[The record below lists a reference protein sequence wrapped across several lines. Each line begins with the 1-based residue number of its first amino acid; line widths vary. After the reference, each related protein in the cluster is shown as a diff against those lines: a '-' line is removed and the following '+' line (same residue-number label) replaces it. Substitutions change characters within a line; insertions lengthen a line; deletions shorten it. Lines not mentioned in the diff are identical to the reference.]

1 MKRRPESPRA
11 EARRSGLARALSKR
25 GYCSRSAAATLIAAG
40 RVSLDGRVER
50 NPEAPTTADS
60 RIDVDGV
67 ALAAAAP
74 TYLML
79 NKPRGL
85 VTTTADE
92 HARDTVYRC
101 LHDADLPWLA
111 PVGRLDKASEGLLL
125 MTNDT
130 AWAARITDPAGGVE
144 KTYHVQIDRVPDAA
158 LIAALRAGVDLDDG
172 TRLGVAS
179 VRTLRAG
186 ERHGWLEVV
195 LDEGRNRHLRRLLG
209 ALGVDVLRLVRV
221 AIGGLALGDL
231 AKGAWRL
238 LGTDEAGMLAAPQGA
253 NAAPR
258 MAAARDSATE
268 EVDG

>member
-1 MKRRPESPRA
+1 MTVRSRPPSPPATPQRH
-11 EARRSGLARALSKR
+11 GLARALSKR
-25 GYCSRSAAATLIAAG
+25 GHCSRSAAAALIAAG
-40 RVSLDGRVER
+40 RVRLDGRLER
-50 NPEAPTTADS
+50 NPEAPATADS
-60 RIDVDGV
+60 RIEVDGV
-67 ALAAAAP
+67 TLAAARP

-101 LHDADLPWLA
+101 LRDADLPWLA

-158 LIAALRAGVDLDDG
+158 LIAALTAGVSLDDG
-172 TRLGVAS
+172 SRLGVVGAR
-179 VRTLRAG
+179 VLRAG
-186 ERHGWLEVV
+186 ERHGWLECV
-195 LDEGRNRHLRRLLG
+195 LDEGRNRHLRRLLA
-209 ALGVDVLRLVRV
+209 ALDVGVLRLVRV
-221 AIGGLALGDL
+221 AIGDLALGEL

-238 LGTDEAGMLAAPQGA
+238 LDADEVRRLAGTA
-253 NAAPR
+253 NRGLRGPR
-258 MAAARDSATE
+258 PAVIDKGRT
-268 EVDG
+268 

>member
-1 MKRRPESPRA
+1 MKFRPESPRA
-11 EARRSGLARALSKR
+11 RSTRSGLARALSKR
-25 GYCSRSAAATLIAAG
+25 GYCSRSAAAALIAAG

-50 NPEAPTTADS
+50 NPEAPSTADS
-60 RIDVDGV
+60 RIEVDGV
-67 ALAAAAP
+67 ALAAAP
-74 TYLML
+74 LTYLVL

-101 LHDADLPWLA
+101 LQDANLPWVA

-130 AWAARITDPAGGVE
+130 VWAARITDPGRGVE

-158 LIAALRAGVDLDDG
+158 LIAALRAGVSLADG
-172 TRLGVAS
+172 TRLGVVGARIL
-179 VRTLRAG
+179 RTG
-186 ERHGWLEVV
+186 ERHGWLEIV
-195 LDEGRNRHLRRLLG
+195 LDEGRNRHLRRLLA

-221 AIGGLALGDL
+221 AIGELVLGDL

-238 LGTDEAGMLAAPQGA
+238 LDADEVRRLDGT
-253 NAAPR
+253 R
-258 MAAARDSATE
+258 AT
-268 EVDG
+268 GH